1 MRTTTAIICASATT
15 VAFLTMMPSHGN
27 IRRLTCNSVFSC
39 PPAPAPSP
47 SETSGGDQ
55 GSFGALPSSQ
65 SNGST
70 SNTQQQDNG
79 RNPFGD
85 SSTAVT
91 SNTQQQDNGRNP
103 FGDSTAQ
110 QQSSGNSNRDP
121 FGAPSNNPGNGNTS
135 PSGSPFGNLKPNQQ
149 TNQETR
155 SPFMMRL
162 AISRESLRMRR
173 NKYRFQQIIDGRGY
187 THEYSFERYQVRRAR
202 RGLGGSSIGESDG
215 AIVNAKADRRT
226 RMRDIFDS
234 MSFTKVQTSN
244 GEVSSNEYHVID
256 LFDEIRLLLQDAKEN
271 PTLLGRYRL
280 AYSRRFSLPRYIY
293 IEYNGMATE
302 ISARWLRIADDDQAS
317 SPNQ

>member
-1 MRTTTAIICASATT
+1 MRTTIAIICASATT

-27 IRRLTCNSVFSC
+27 IRRLTTCNSVFSC
-39 PPAPAPSP
+39 PPAPPPSP
-47 SETSGGDQ
+47 SETSGGGQ
-55 GSFGALPSSQ
+55 VSFGALQSQ
-65 SNGST
+65 SNGGGASSGQGPFRVPSGT
-70 SNTQQQDNG
+70 SNTQQQE
-79 RNPFGD
+79 
-85 SSTAVT
+85 
-91 SNTQQQDNGRNP
+91 NGRNP

-110 QQSSGNSNRDP
+110 QQSSGNSNRNP
-121 FGAPSNNPGNGNTS
+121 FGAPSNKPGNTS

-173 NKYRFQQIIDGRGY
+173 NRYRFQQIIDGRDY
-187 THEYSFERYQVRRAR
+187 TYEYSFERYQVRRAR
-202 RGLGGSSIGESDG
+202 RGLGGSSGESDG